1 MAEGPPGPGD
11 AGSPSGAEG
20 ASAHGSVTDAAG
32 GAGTGAGPSTELSR
46 DLGLFTV
53 TMVGVGAMIGAG
65 IFVLTGIAAGTAG
78 PALILAF
85 AGNGLVTFL
94 TALAYAELGSAI
106 PEAGGGYL
114 WVKEGLPGPNAF
126 LAGWMSWFA
135 HAVAGSLYA
144 LGFGAYFGLVME
156 EFGVTLFG
164 MTGGALEKPLAVA
177 IALAFVGI
185 NFKGVSE
192 TGLAGNIVTMA
203 KVAVILLFIGTGLAA
218 MAGDPAAASA
228 KFRPFAPEG
237 LGGVFTAM
245 GLTYIAFEGYE
256 IIVQAGEE
264 VKNPKRNI
272 PRAVFWSLAIVIPI
286 YILVAV
292 AALGAVE
299 TGTTQATWQWLGEH
313 KELGLAEAA
322 RQFMP
327 MGTTLL
333 LVGGLLSTMSALN
346 ATTFSSTRVSFAM
359 GRDRNLPDFFADVH
373 EGTRT
378 PWLALLASGGLIIFM
393 ALAIPIE
400 DVAAAADVMF
410 LLLFLQVNVA
420 IITIRKKY
428 GDKLD
433 YGFLIPFFPVLP
445 IVAIA
450 LMVGIA
456 VFMFH
461 FSPVAWY
468 FVIGWIGTGFALYY
482 GYARGRER
490 EKRVTPVVHVEA
502 PAGEED
508 RYRVLVPVANPA
520 TAGALIDLACLMA
533 AANDGEVVLL
543 HAITVPD
550 QTPLEVG
557 HRYVRRAR
565 DEVLDEAVA
574 TAEERGVPTRSVIRI
589 AHEPAEAII
598 HEVED
603 RDVDLVVM
611 GWSGRS
617 RHPETT
623 IGSNIDHVMRQADC
637 HVVVLR
643 AEDLDVGSALL
654 PVTYPEQAHLM
665 LEIGELLEADRGT
678 EIHLWHA
685 VPPNLPE
692 EDRRDRLDDL
702 YEGLADL
709 EVGPEEAEKAV
720 HRLRV
725 EDTDRVVDR
734 IVDQSADHDLTI
746 IGSAREGW
754 LRKLV
759 AGSRSERIA
768 RRVRGRLLLVKHRRS
783 PVRSWMLD
791 TIEFFRSG
799 QPERIARAGR

>member
-1 MAEGPPGPGD
+1 MSPDPD
-11 AGSPSGAEG
+11 A
-20 ASAHGSVTDAAG
+20 
-32 GAGTGAGPSTELSR
+32 GAGPSAGGTRDEASGPTTELSR
-46 DLGLFTV
+46 DLGLFTI

-85 AGNGLVTFL
+85 AGNGIVTFL

-144 LGFGAYFGLVME
+144 LGFGAYFGLVLE

-164 MTGGALEKPLAVA
+164 MQGGALEKPLAVGV
-177 IALAFVGI
+177 ALLFVGI

-192 TGLAGNIVTMA
+192 TGLAGNVVTLA
-203 KVAVILLFIGTGLAA
+203 KVAVILLFVGTGLAA
-218 MAGDPAAASA
+218 MLGDPAASAA
-228 KFRPFAPEG
+228 KFVPFSPEG
-237 LGGVFTAM
+237 LGGIFTAM

-292 AALGAVE
+292 AAVGAVD
-299 TGTTQATWQWLGEH
+299 TGTAQPTWQWLGEH

-327 MGTTLL
+327 LGTTLL

-359 GRDRNLPDFFADVH
+359 GRDRNLPDFFAEVH

-378 PWLALLASGGLIIFM
+378 PYLALLASGGLIIFM

-420 IITIRKKY
+420 IITIRRKY

-445 IVAIA
+445 VIAIV

-468 FVIGWIGTGFALYY
+468 FVVGWIGSGFLIYY
-482 GYARGRER
+482 VYARKRER
-490 EKRVTPVVHVEA
+490 AKRVTPVVHVEA
-502 PAGEED
+502 PSRAAD
-508 RYRVLVPVANPA
+508 RYRVLVPVANPDRA
-520 TAGALIDLACLMA
+520 EALVDLACMMA
-533 AANDGEVVLL
+533 KARDGEVVLL
-543 HAITVPD
+543 HAITVPE

-557 HRYVRRAR
+557 HRYVRQAR
-565 DEVLDEAVA
+565 SDVLDRAVEMAEA
-574 TAEERGVPTRSVIRI
+574 RGVDTRSVIRI
-589 AHEPAEAII
+589 GHKPAEAII

-603 RDVDLVVM
+603 RDVDMVVM
-611 GWSGRS
+611 GWHGRRRDPRTS
-617 RHPETT
+617 
-623 IGSNIDHVMRQADC
+623 IGSNIDLVMRHADC
-637 HVVVLR
+637 HVAVLR
-643 AEDLDVGSALL
+643 AEDLEPVKRALI
-654 PVTYPEQAHLM
+654 PVAYPEQARLM
-665 LEIGELLEADRGT
+665 LEIGDVLEAARGV
-678 EIHLWHA
+678 ELQLFHA
-685 VPPNLPE
+685 VPPGLGRE
-692 EDRRDRLDDL
+692 ELGERLDEL
-702 YEGLADL
+702 YEGLADMD
-709 EVGPEEAEKAV
+709 VGPQEKGEARRTIDVEE
-720 HRLRV
+720 
-725 EDTDRVVDR
+725 TDR
-734 IVDQSADHDLTI
+734 IVDRVVEQSRDYDLTI
-746 IGSAREGW
+746 IGAAREGW
-754 LRKLV
+754 FRKLV
-759 AGSRSERIA
+759 AGTKPEEIA
-768 RRVRGRLLLVKHRRS
+768 RRVEGRLLLVKHRRS
-783 PVRSWMLD
+783 PVQSRVLD
-791 TIEFFRSG
+791 TIEFFRTG
-799 QPERIARAGR
+799 DVERMGSVG

>member
-1 MAEGPPGPGD
+1 MPEAPR
-11 AGSPSGAEG
+11 
-20 ASAHGSVTDAAG
+20 
-32 GAGTGAGPSTELSR
+32 TELSR
-46 DLGLFTV
+46 DLGLFTI

-78 PALILAF
+78 PGLILAF
-85 AGNGLVTFL
+85 AANGLVTFL

-156 EFGVTLFG
+156 EFGLTVLG
-164 MTGGALEKPLAVA
+164 LTGGQLEKPLAVA
-177 IALAFVGI
+177 VALAFVGI

-203 KVAVILLFIGTGLAA
+203 KVVVILIFVGSGLAA
-218 MAGDPAAASA
+218 MVGEPASWE
-228 KFRPFAPEG
+228 KFTPFTPEG
-237 LGGVFTAM
+237 LGGVLTAM

-264 VKNPKRNI
+264 VKDPKRNI

-292 AALGAVE
+292 TAVGAVD
-299 TGTTQATWQWLGEH
+299 TGTAQPTWQWLGEH

-327 MGTTLL
+327 LGTTLL

-359 GRDRNLPDFFADVH
+359 GRDRNLPDFFAEVH
-373 EGTRT
+373 DETRT
-378 PWLALLASGGLIIFM
+378 PYLALLASGGLIIFM

-420 IITIRKKY
+420 IITIRRKY

-445 IVAIA
+445 VIAIA

-456 VFMFH
+456 AFMFQ

-468 FVIGWIGTGFALYY
+468 FVVGWIGSGFAIYY
-482 GYARGRER
+482 AYARHRER
-490 EKRVTPVVHVEA
+490 EKRVTPVVHREVTAREA
-502 PAGEED
+502 D
-508 RYRVLVPVANPA
+508 RYRVLVPVSHPDR
-520 TAGALIDLACLMA
+520 AGALIDLACMVA
-533 AANDGEVVLL
+533 RARDGEVVLL
-543 HAITVPD
+543 HAIVVPG

-557 HRYVRRAR
+557 HQYVREAR
-565 DEVLDEAVA
+565 DRILDRAVER
-574 TAEERGVPTRSVIRI
+574 AERHDVPTSTIIRI
-589 AHEPAEAII
+589 GHRPAQAII

-611 GWSGRS
+611 GWRGRS
-617 RHPETT
+617 RDPQTT
-623 IGSNIDHVMRQADC
+623 IGSNIDVVLRHADC
-637 HVVVLR
+637 HVAVLR
-643 AEDLDVGSALL
+643 ARDLE
-654 PVTYPEQAHLM
+654 PVERILIPVAYPEQARLM
-665 LEIGELLEADRGT
+665 LELGEIFEEQRGSR
-678 EIHLWHA
+678 LQLYHA
-685 VPPNLPE
+685 VPSGLTGE
-692 EDRRDRLDDL
+692 ERAERLDAL
-702 YEGLADL
+702 YGGLADMD
-709 EVGPEEAEKAV
+709 VGPEAAEEAA
-720 HRLRV
+720 RTLRV

-734 IVDQSADHDLTI
+734 IVEMSGDYDLTV
-746 IGSAREGW
+746 IGAAREGW

-759 AGSRSERIA
+759 AGSVPEQIA
-768 RRVRGRLLLVKHRRS
+768 RRASGRLLLVKHRRS
-783 PVRSWMLD
+783 PIQSRVLD
-791 TIEFFRSG
+791 TIDFFRDTEGVRS
-799 QPERIARAGR
+799 A